1 GAVSR
6 LTLHVPDAAVNVRVK
21 KGAQQQPDFD
31 RGTARIALAAT
42 GESVLELTYEFAL
55 PQAGGP
61 ITVPLVQPG
70 KDCNGETRVRVWS
83 EAGAPPAP
91 PADRLGPDPPGGAG
105 PGSLPGRVA
114 PPP

>member
-31 RGTARIALAAT
+31 RGIARIALAAT

-91 PADRLGPDPPGGAG
+91 PADWLGAERREGARPRRPPV
-105 PGSLPGRVA
+105 PVLR
-114 PPP
+114 